1 MEEIDLKELFNIFW
15 SKKIIILIVLA
26 VFTAVGLIY
35 ETSFKTPKY
44 TSSTTLVLAM
54 STSEKDKGENAI
66 TTTDITLN
74 SKLVSTYSEMVKSKD
89 VIRTVISNL
98 KIDEDEE
105 ELRKNVA
112 VTSVEDTEL
121 IKIEVTH
128 KNPRYAAK
136 IANEL
141 AKVFS
146 DKVNE
151 IYKIN
156 NVYILDEAEI
166 EDEPSNINYVKDIL
180 IFVLAG
186 LVISVGYVFIA
197 NMLDTTVKTTED
209 IEKTCNVPVLATIP
223 VIGNF
228 DKEIGGRRK

>member
-26 VFTAVGLIY
+26 VFTAVGFIY

-209 IEKTCNVPVLATIP
+209 IEKACNVPVLATIP